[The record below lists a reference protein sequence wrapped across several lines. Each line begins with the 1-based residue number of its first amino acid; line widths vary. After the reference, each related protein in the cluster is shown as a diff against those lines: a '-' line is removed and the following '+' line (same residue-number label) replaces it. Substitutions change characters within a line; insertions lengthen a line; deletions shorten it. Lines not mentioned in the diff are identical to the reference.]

1 MKYTTVC
8 LEEKYKSKILGTAKA
23 FDLIV
28 IDAQDY
34 TAAEIRQL
42 KAGGAKILSYLNV
55 GAVESDRS
63 YFSAAKKAGL
73 LLGEYDNWPGEYWV
87 AAQKAQWR
95 EIILGLATT
104 LKAKGA
110 DGFWVDNLDI
120 LYTVEEEYKW
130 KSAQITELYTNLQA
144 ILQGLHKEGYV
155 MINGGDVFVSRAI
168 RAKQADTFDGVNQET
183 VFSCIKDY
191 DPPGTFGT
199 QDKEEREYYQDY
211 LAEVKMAEKDVCLLE
226 YTKDAAVISAAQSY
240 CKAQGF
246 TLCVSNTI
254 ELGGDI
260 QVATKAGTRWD
271 VLEAATK
278 YDGSETAHKDVIAK
292 IKSLG
297 HSMSASIA
305 WCTET
310 VVSIFADAGALDL
323 IGGYAADASS
333 LKRHAQ
339 KLGIWHSG
347 SSGILP
353 GCPIIYKGSD
363 GKPNHTELAVGYNA
377 TISGNHNGKCDRRSW
392 SGRRVDGW
400 ISPKYPDMG
409 TMDNLQVTIAACD
422 SMLGVYGTK
431 ATREKQLDS
440 FGSANRKKVQ
450 DEINRVWADAGKVAF
465 DMAVYIIAGHAGKGS
480 YRKKR
485 LGKYA
490 TSARNKVDEIYSL
503 RGKTIEQAAQ
513 LVLEGKFGTMA
524 VRELLLKFCGY
535 SAAKVQAKVNE
546 LLAERQKSLC
556 KVRLYIPRFWENDPD
571 KYFGDQSIFL
581 QYGADGKT
589 IKKVVMFDTG
599 MSGSYAV
606 NKAQKLGITH
616 IDAIVIT
623 HDHGDH
629 MGLTKTFVNTFNVGT
644 VYFPNQDGVRKYQPS
659 YAKRMDELAKY
670 CAQKGIEVDYL
681 NPGEAFGV
689 GDIVVKC
696 IFQADASKLPE
707 KDDHHFINNM
717 SAVYK
722 VTIGKWRI
730 LIGGDLSADGIKQ
743 MIAAGVDFACDVFKF
758 FWHSDR
764 GAITT
769 AFAKLLKGVLIAYTQ
784 YHSKESSGNGRKS
797 THSLLRDIGAVVVR
811 VCEEGE
817 IDMVFESNTLTLTT
831 ASGIRKVFTK

>member
-1 MKYTTVC
+1 MSCTVWDF
-8 LEEKYKSKILGTAKA
+8 LTA
-23 FDLIV
+23 L
-28 IDAQDY
+28 
-34 TAAEIRQL
+34 
-42 KAGGAKILSYLNV
+42 
-55 GAVESDRS
+55 
-63 YFSAAKKAGL
+63 
-73 LLGEYDNWPGEYWV
+73 
-87 AAQKAQWR
+87 
-95 EIILGLATT
+95 
-104 LKAKGA
+104 
-110 DGFWVDNLDI
+110 
-120 LYTVEEEYKW
+120 
-130 KSAQITELYTNLQA
+130 
-144 ILQGLHKEGYV
+144 
-155 MINGGDVFVSRAI
+155 
-168 RAKQADTFDGVNQET
+168 
-183 VFSCIKDY
+183 
-191 DPPGTFGT
+191 
-199 QDKEEREYYQDY
+199 
-211 LAEVKMAEKDVCLLE
+211 
-226 YTKDAAVISAAQSY
+226 
-240 CKAQGF
+240 
-246 TLCVSNTI
+246 
-254 ELGGDI
+254 
-260 QVATKAGTRWD
+260 
-271 VLEAATK
+271 TK
-278 YDGSETAHKDVIAK
+278 YDGSETAHEDVVK
-292 IKSLG
+292 TLKSHG
-297 HSMSASIA
+297 HSAKMSDA

-310 VVSIFADAGALDL
+310 MMAALYDAGGIDL
-323 IGGYAADASS
+323 VGGYAQTSGT
-333 LKRHAQ
+333 LKKNAQ
-339 KLGIWHSG
+339 KKGIYHSG
-347 SSGILP
+347 TSGILP
-353 GCPIIYKGSD
+353 GDILVFGTAS
-363 GKPNHTELAVGYNA
+363 GKPNHTEANVGYYVDVA
-377 TISGNHNGKCDRRSW
+377 GNYNGGCGRRSYK
-392 SGRRVDGW
+392 GRSVIGYVR
-400 ISPKYPDMG
+400 PKYKAMG
-409 TMDNLQVTIAACD
+409 AMDNLQATIGAVDCILD
-422 SMLGVYGTK
+422 VYGSGK
-431 ATREKQLDS
+431 TRVNQLS
-440 FGSANRKKVQ
+440 VFGNANAKKIQ
-450 DEINRVWADAGKVAF
+450 DEVDRVWGNSSKIAF

-490 TSARNKVDEIYSL
+490 TSAQNKVEEIYSL

-616 IDAIVIT
+616 IDAIVVT
-623 HDHGDH
+623 HDHSDH

-670 CAQKGIEVDYL
+670 CAQKGVEVDYL
-681 NPGEAFGV
+681 NPGEAFSE

-797 THSLLRDIGAVVVR
+797 THNLLRDIGAVVVR

>member
-1 MKYTTVC
+1 MSCTVWDF
-8 LEEKYKSKILGTAKA
+8 LTA
-23 FDLIV
+23 L
-28 IDAQDY
+28 
-34 TAAEIRQL
+34 
-42 KAGGAKILSYLNV
+42 
-55 GAVESDRS
+55 
-63 YFSAAKKAGL
+63 
-73 LLGEYDNWPGEYWV
+73 
-87 AAQKAQWR
+87 
-95 EIILGLATT
+95 
-104 LKAKGA
+104 
-110 DGFWVDNLDI
+110 
-120 LYTVEEEYKW
+120 
-130 KSAQITELYTNLQA
+130 
-144 ILQGLHKEGYV
+144 
-155 MINGGDVFVSRAI
+155 
-168 RAKQADTFDGVNQET
+168 
-183 VFSCIKDY
+183 
-191 DPPGTFGT
+191 
-199 QDKEEREYYQDY
+199 
-211 LAEVKMAEKDVCLLE
+211 
-226 YTKDAAVISAAQSY
+226 
-240 CKAQGF
+240 
-246 TLCVSNTI
+246 
-254 ELGGDI
+254 
-260 QVATKAGTRWD
+260 
-271 VLEAATK
+271 TK
-278 YDGSETAHKDVIAK
+278 YDGSETAHEDVVKTLKSHGYSAK
-292 IKSLG
+292 
-297 HSMSASIA
+297 MSDA

-310 VVSIFADAGALDL
+310 MMAALYDAGGIDL
-323 IGGYAADASS
+323 VGGYARISGD
-333 LKRHAQ
+333 LKKKAV

-347 SSGILP
+347 GSGILP
-353 GCPIIYKGSD
+353 GDIVVYGDKSNT
-363 GKPNHTELAVGYNA
+363 PNHTELAIGATHNVCGNYAEISKDTCERRKLSGRNIVGYV
-377 TISGNHNGKCDRRSW
+377 R
-392 SGRRVDGW
+392 
-400 ISPKYPDMG
+400 PKYKAMG
-409 TMDNLQVTIAACD
+409 AMDNLQTTIGAVDCI
-422 SMLGVYGTK
+422 LGVYGSGK
-431 ATREKQLDS
+431 TRVKQLS
-440 FGSANRKKVQ
+440 VFGSANAKKIQ
-450 DEINRVWADAGKVAF
+450 DEVDRVWGNSSKIAF

-490 TSARNKVDEIYSL
+490 TSAQNKVEEIYSL

-546 LLAERQKSLC
+546 LLAEMQKSLC

-670 CAQKGIEVDYL
+670 CAQKGVEVDYL
-681 NPGEAFGV
+681 NPGEAFSV

-797 THSLLRDIGAVVVR
+797 THNLLRDIGAVVVR

-831 ASGIRKVFTK
+831 ASGIRKVFKK

>member
-1 MKYTTVC
+1 MSCTVWDF
-8 LEEKYKSKILGTAKA
+8 LTA
-23 FDLIV
+23 L
-28 IDAQDY
+28 
-34 TAAEIRQL
+34 
-42 KAGGAKILSYLNV
+42 
-55 GAVESDRS
+55 
-63 YFSAAKKAGL
+63 
-73 LLGEYDNWPGEYWV
+73 
-87 AAQKAQWR
+87 
-95 EIILGLATT
+95 
-104 LKAKGA
+104 
-110 DGFWVDNLDI
+110 
-120 LYTVEEEYKW
+120 
-130 KSAQITELYTNLQA
+130 
-144 ILQGLHKEGYV
+144 
-155 MINGGDVFVSRAI
+155 
-168 RAKQADTFDGVNQET
+168 
-183 VFSCIKDY
+183 
-191 DPPGTFGT
+191 
-199 QDKEEREYYQDY
+199 
-211 LAEVKMAEKDVCLLE
+211 
-226 YTKDAAVISAAQSY
+226 
-240 CKAQGF
+240 
-246 TLCVSNTI
+246 
-254 ELGGDI
+254 
-260 QVATKAGTRWD
+260 
-271 VLEAATK
+271 TK
-278 YDGSETAHKDVIAK
+278 YDGSETAHEDVVK
-292 IKSLG
+292 TLKSHG
-297 HSMSASIA
+297 HSAKMSDA

-310 VVSIFADAGALDL
+310 IMAALYDAGGIDL
-323 IGGYAADASS
+323 VGGYSRTSGD
-333 LKRHAQ
+333 LKKKAV

-347 SSGILP
+347 GSGILP
-353 GCPIIYKGSD
+353 GDIVVYGDKNNT
-363 GKPNHTELAVGYNA
+363 PNHTELAIGATHNVCGNYAEISKDTCERRKRSGRNIVGYV
-377 TISGNHNGKCDRRSW
+377 R
-392 SGRRVDGW
+392 
-400 ISPKYPDMG
+400 PKYKAMG
-409 TMDNLQVTIAACD
+409 AMDNLQTTIGAVDCI
-422 SMLGVYGTK
+422 LGVYGSGK
-431 ATREKQLDS
+431 TRVNQLS
-440 FGSANRKKVQ
+440 VFGSANAKKIQ
-450 DEINRVWADAGKVAF
+450 DEIDRVWGNASKIAF

-490 TSARNKVDEIYSL
+490 TSAQNKVEEIYSL

-546 LLAERQKSLC
+546 ILDERQKSLC

-599 MSGSYAV
+599 MRGSYAV

-616 IDAIVIT
+616 IDAIVVT
-623 HDHGDH
+623 HDHSDH

-670 CAQKGIEVDYL
+670 CAQKGVEVDYL
-681 NPGEAFGV
+681 NPGEAFSV

-797 THSLLRDIGAVVVR
+797 THNLLRDIGAVVVR